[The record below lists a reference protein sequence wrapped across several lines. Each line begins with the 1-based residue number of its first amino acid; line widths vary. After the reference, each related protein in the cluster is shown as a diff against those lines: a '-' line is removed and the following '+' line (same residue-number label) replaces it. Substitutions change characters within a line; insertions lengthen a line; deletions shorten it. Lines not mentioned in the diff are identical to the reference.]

1 MSVELG
7 SVRGDKRKEIL
18 ERQAVS
24 ELEQEKAL
32 HQLAVERANR
42 ACERAD
48 AAEAE
53 RDAAREALARG
64 EALADELDALAK
76 TLTPCTGRDCPG
88 CRLGAAVSRIRAAL
102 AQPATNGGWLTREA
116 ERAKERAE
124 SVPPHA
130 RPTIRRPAT
139 DEGAGA

>member
-1 MSVELG
+1 MT
-7 SVRGDKRKEIL
+7 
-18 ERQAVS
+18 

-32 HQLAVERANR
+32 HQLAVARANR

-53 RDAAREALARG
+53 RDALREALARVKEVRDWYARTSVG
-64 EALADELDALAK
+64 DGAYDIARRDAVKHLD
-76 TLTPCTGRDCPG
+76 T
-88 CRLGAAVSRIRAAL
+88 AL
-102 AQPATNGGWLTREA
+102 AQPATDEGAEPTDEGWLASEVRRA
-116 ERAKERAE
+116 RERAA

-130 RPTIRRPAT
+130 RPAIHRPAT